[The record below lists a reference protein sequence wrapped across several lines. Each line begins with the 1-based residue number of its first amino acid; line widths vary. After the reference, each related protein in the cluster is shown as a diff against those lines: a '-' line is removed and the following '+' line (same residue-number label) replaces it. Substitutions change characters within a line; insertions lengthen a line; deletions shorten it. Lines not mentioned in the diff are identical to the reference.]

1 MYHCL
6 MLQKNAEDREVV
18 ANKLASAKAWL
29 ADQRKQQKE
38 LNVKRDLL
46 ARGASSTGPV
56 HWVALMWA
64 VSVM

>member
-38 LNVKRDLL
+38 LNVNRDLL